1 MKQIRL
7 LFLGV
12 ILSIMTS
19 ISVFANSNVV
29 ETEIEQKNCQDISKN
44 METGEILLN
53 EIPTTLINPCSGTT
67 DSFIPCG
74 IKEDKPLTSEIIG
87 KGFRGLN

>member
-44 METGEILLN
+44 METGEILLYQV
-53 EIPTTLINPCSGTT
+53 E
-67 DSFIPCG
+67 
-74 IKEDKPLTSEIIG
+74 
-87 KGFRGLN
+87 